1 MFLTVIVHYL
11 AHREI
16 NMLQTN
22 ALLSSGALYLGLS
35 LGYEI
40 VASRDGSE

>member
-16 NMLQTN
+16 TVFQTN
-22 ALLSSGALYLGLS
+22 ALISSGALDLGLS
-35 LGYEI
+35 QVYEI